1 MAELSTL
8 ARPYAKAVFE
18 LAREGGDLAA
28 WSDSL
33 SALSSALSH
42 EDVAGLIGH
51 PALTRTQLGEAL
63 VEALTCADDQVKNL
77 VRLLASNGRL
87 KLVPAIAAEFEQLRA
102 AAENRVDV
110 QITTATDADDAL
122 KAALAEA
129 VAKRLA
135 REVNVSWNVDE
146 SLVAGAVIRAGD
158 LVIDGSV
165 AGDLDRLRQAVA
177 G

>member
-18 LAREGGDLAA
+18 LARESGDLAG
-28 WSDSL
+28 WSDTL
-33 SALSSALSH
+33 SALSSALTH

-63 VEALTCADDQVKNL
+63 VEALGSADVQTKNL
-77 VRLLASNGRL
+77 VRLLGDNGRL
-87 KLVPAIAAEFEQLRA
+87 KLIPAIAAEYEQLRA
-102 AAENRVDV
+102 TAENRVDV
-110 QITTATDADDAL
+110 RITTATDADEAQ

-135 REVNVSWNVDE
+135 REVNVSWDVDA

>member
-1 MAELSTL
+1 MCI
-8 ARPYAKAVFE
+8 RD
-18 LAREGGDLAA
+18 R
-28 WSDSL
+28 
-33 SALSSALSH
+33 
-42 EDVAGLIGH
+42 
-51 PALTRTQLGEAL
+51 
-63 VEALTCADDQVKNL
+63 
-77 VRLLASNGRL
+77 
-87 KLVPAIAAEFEQLRA
+87 
-102 AAENRVDV
+102 
-110 QITTATDADDAL
+110 ITTATDADEAQ

-135 REVNVSWNVDE
+135 REVNVSWDVDA